1 MKIKLV
7 HPSQL
12 MKIKLNQPKKE
23 QKPYPVKQ
31 TQMAAKT
38 KAIKEK
44 YEA

>member
-12 MKIKLNQPKKE
+12 MKIKLNTTNTAPKEQPKPKI
-23 QKPYPVKQ
+23 
-31 TQMAAKT
+31 QMAAKT